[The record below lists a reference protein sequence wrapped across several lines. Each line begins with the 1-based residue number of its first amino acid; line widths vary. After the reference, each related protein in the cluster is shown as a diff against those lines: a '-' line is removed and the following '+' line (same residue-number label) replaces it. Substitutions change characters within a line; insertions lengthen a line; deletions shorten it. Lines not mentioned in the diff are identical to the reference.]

1 LDTLHS
7 GIFYAFAAVTVAGGL
22 LTGLAGGRL
31 RPLGVALV
39 AVGLAGLEAD
49 LDAGLVALVTLAA
62 LGTTALVLL
71 RPGGVRSDAD
81 QERGGL
87 VRQLG
92 AALAGAVFLVLAY
105 VAFKGGYFAG
115 HHPGGFVNSAALGRL
130 LVGRDAIV
138 VEAAAASLLVGV
150 AALGL
155 VPRTRTR

>member
-1 LDTLHS
+1 MDTLHS

-49 LDAGLVALVTLAA
+49 LEAGLVALVTLAA

-81 QERGGL
+81 QERG
-87 VRQLG
+87 
-92 AALAGAVFLVLAY
+92 
-105 VAFKGGYFAG
+105 
-115 HHPGGFVNSAALGRL
+115 
-130 LVGRDAIV
+130 
-138 VEAAAASLLVGV
+138 
-150 AALGL
+150 
-155 VPRTRTR
+155 